1 MNTISRPEPNRR
13 APSALLAM
21 VCTGSLLTM
30 ACASVPPPT
39 DEVAVSTAAVAHA
52 AGAGAPLLA
61 PQEMSSA
68 REKLERANAAMTA
81 KDYTGA
87 RLFAQQALVDA
98 QLAESRAESAKARK
112 AADEVQEA
120 SRALREEMNRK
131 ASQ

>member
-1 MNTISRPEPNRR
+1 MNTISQPDKNRR
-13 APSALLAM
+13 GPLALFAM
-21 VCTGSLLTM
+21 VCTGSLLAV

-39 DEVAVSTAAVAHA
+39 DDVAVSTAAVAHA
-52 AGAGAPLLA
+52 VGAGAPALA
-61 PQEMSSA
+61 PEEMRNA

-87 RLFAQQALVDA
+87 RLFAQQAQVDA

-120 SRALREEMNRK
+120 SRALREEMARK
-131 ASQ
+131 TQ